1 MIPKLPPSTIKIRK
15 SRQRKEKRRK
25 NLYLLL
31 GGIIV
36 FFVLFL
42 FWQKMNNQENK
53 LPTEL
58 NFFTETEKKEQEEF
72 LPTIKE
78 HFIENGEVFSK
89 MNSALGL
96 SDEKLQEILE
106 AAQDVY
112 DLSQIK
118 AGHSLRSFF
127 DPQNSHDFFKLEYQ
141 IDDQRLLEV
150 NKEDNG
156 QLKAQ
161 IKEIE
166 YQTEL
171 NLVEGTIEDS
181 LFQSGKKAGLTDK
194 TIIEMADIF
203 AWDINFAL
211 EVRAGDKFKV
221 LYENYYLD
229 GEFIRPGKIL
239 MVYFQQKDKEHW
251 AVFYQ
256 DQEGNFDYY
265 DLAGNNLRKQF
276 LKSPLQYKYISSYYS
291 LKRWHPV
298 WNTYTT
304 HQAIDFA
311 APCGTPVS
319 AAGNGVITFAGWRN
333 NVYGYRVEIN
343 HNGVYKTFYGHLS
356 AFARGIN
363 YGTKVSQGQII
374 GFVGTTGASTGCH
387 LDYAMSKYGQWINP
401 LTQDFEPV
409 SPIAPEKMGN
419 FEFEKN
425 NLMRLFEEKY

>member
-1 MIPKLPPSTIKIRK
+1 MIKLPPSKIKIRK
-15 SRQRKEKRRK
+15 SQQAKKK
-25 NLYLLL
+25 KGNLFYLL
-31 GGIIV
+31 GGVIIILA
-36 FFVLFL
+36 FFGG
-42 FWQKMNNQENK
+42 WQKINNYQKNNFYSEPSFAIESEEQIQE
-53 LPTEL
+53 L
-58 NFFTETEKKEQEEF
+58 

-78 HFIENGEVFSK
+78 HFIESGEVFSK
-89 MNSALGL
+89 MNTALGL
-96 SDEKLQEILE
+96 SDEQLQEILE
-106 AAQDVY
+106 IAQGVY

-127 DPQNSHDFFKLEYQ
+127 ETKNNYDFSKLEYQ
-141 IDDQRLLEV
+141 IDDQKILEIS
-150 NKEDNG
+150 KKDDG
-156 QLKAQ
+156 QLEAK

-166 YQTEL
+166 YEIEL
-171 NLVEGTIEDS
+171 KIAEGIIKDS
-181 LFQSGKKAGLTDK
+181 LFQSGKKAGLEDK

-211 EVRAGDKFKV
+211 EVRAGDSFKI

-229 GEFIRPGKIL
+229 GKFIRPGKIL
-239 MVYFQQKDKEHW
+239 MAYFQKQDEKHW
-251 AVFYQ
+251 AVYYQ

-265 DLAGNNLRKQF
+265 DLEGNNLRKQF

-298 WNTYTT
+298 WNTYTS

-319 AAGNGVITFAGWRN
+319 AAGNGVVVFAGWRN
-333 NVYGYRVEIN
+333 NVYGYRVEID

-356 AFARGIN
+356 AFARGIR

-374 GFVGTTGASTGCH
+374 GFVGTTGTSTGCH

-401 LTQDFEPV
+401 LAQDFDPV
-409 SPIAPEKMGN
+409 SPIEPKKMGN

-425 NLMRLFEEKY
+425 NLMKLFREES

>member
-1 MIPKLPPSTIKIRK
+1 MPPSRIKIRK
-15 SRQRKEKRRK
+15 SQQRKEKRKK
-25 NLYLLL
+25 NLYLL
-31 GGIIV
+31 GGIILFV
-36 FFVLFL
+36 IFFLI
-42 FWQKMNNQENK
+42 WQKINNQEK
-53 LPTEL
+53 KPQAES
-58 NFFTETEKKEQEEF
+58 NFFTETEEEQREL

-89 MNSALGL
+89 MNTALNL
-96 SDEKLQEILE
+96 TDKKLQEILE
-106 AAQDVY
+106 ATQDIY

-127 DPQNSHDFFKLEYQ
+127 DPQDSHNFLKLEYQ
-141 IDDQRLLEV
+141 IDDQRILEV
-150 NKEDNG
+150 NKEDSG

-171 NLVEGTIEDS
+171 KIAEGTIEDS
-181 LFQSGKKAGLTDK
+181 LFQSGKRAGLADK

-229 GEFIRPGKIL
+229 GEFTRPGKIL
-239 MVYFQQKDKEHW
+239 MAYFQKKEEKHW

-265 DLAGNNLRKQF
+265 DLEGNNLRKQF
-276 LKSPLQYKYISSYYS
+276 LKSPLHYKYISSYYS

-298 WNTYTT
+298 WNTYTS

-319 AAGNGVITFAGWRN
+319 AAGNGVIVFAGWRN

-356 AFARGIN
+356 AFARGIK
-363 YGTKVSQGQII
+363 YGSKVSQGQII
-374 GFVGTTGASTGCH
+374 GFVGTTGTSTGCH

-401 LTQDFEPV
+401 LAQDFEPV
-409 SPIAPEKMGN
+409 SPIAPEEMGN
-419 FEFEKN
+419 FEFEKS
-425 NLMRLFEEKY
+425 NLIKLFEEKY